1 MVRRILL
8 LVSICISCNIYAYD
22 WFNIADSI
30 AICQKKVSPSWCNY
44 DIDRYMSLRKNQHVI
59 DNYAQQINTGDTIMD
74 HENRPQISYQLQE
87 RIILKSRLYQMI

>member
-74 HENRPQISYQLQE
+74 HENRPQISLTC
-87 RIILKSRLYQMI
+87 

>member
-44 DIDRYMSLRKNQHVI
+44 DIDRYMIQAREKDKPYRFKVYQHIFQVNEFSPELILFLNNDHLNQ
-59 DNYAQQINTGDTIMD
+59 N
-74 HENRPQISYQLQE
+74 
-87 RIILKSRLYQMI
+87 IL